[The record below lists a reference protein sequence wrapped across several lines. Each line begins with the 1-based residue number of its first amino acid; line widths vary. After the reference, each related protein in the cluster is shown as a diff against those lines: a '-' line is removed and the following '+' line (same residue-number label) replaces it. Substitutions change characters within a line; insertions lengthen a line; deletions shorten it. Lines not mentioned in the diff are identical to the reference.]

1 VLEYYQGILFLTSNR
16 VDTFDDAFKSR
27 IHVPLKYTGLDVSS
41 RKQIWRN
48 FLDRAEG
55 GDGADS
61 KGEKKENA
69 VIDEEGLETLAQHD
83 LNGRQIK
90 GIVRTATS
98 LARYDG
104 KKLDLETL
112 EQVVEIQMDFERDLV
127 GDKH

>member
-1 VLEYYQGILFLTSNR
+1 
-16 VDTFDDAFKSR
+16 
-27 IHVPLKYTGLDVSS
+27 LKYTGLDVSS

-55 GDGADS
+55 GDGASGD
-61 KGEKKENA
+61 KGANGGEGEKGKNA
-69 VIDEEGLETLAQHD
+69 AVDEKGLEQLAQHD

-104 KKLDLETL
+104 KDLDLETL

-127 GDKH
+127 GDKQSA